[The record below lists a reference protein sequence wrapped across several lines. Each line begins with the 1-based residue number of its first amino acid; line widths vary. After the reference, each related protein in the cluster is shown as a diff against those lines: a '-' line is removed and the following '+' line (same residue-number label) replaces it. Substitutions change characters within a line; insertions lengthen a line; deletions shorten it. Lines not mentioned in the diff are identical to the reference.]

1 MARNRRLAFALAL
14 TDDEE
19 ENHVPARLCVQMS
32 LGEGSS
38 NADQE
43 LRFDDARFAAYC
55 DWSADSLTFFNF
67 FLRSVRE
74 KKAPRE
80 AFSQKRSATYKK
92 KPRCEHALSSVRA
105 LHYIRPVLPTSHTRT
120 HARTHTHTHTLWPEV
135 RLQLLNEYY
144 YYFILVIF
152 LLLLNEYFQKAVMLL
167 SFTKTTVITQAS

>member
-55 DWSADSLTFFNF
+55 DWSADSLTFFQLF
-67 FLRSVRE
+67 FTLGAGE
-74 KKAPRE
+74 K
-80 AFSQKRSATYKK
+80 SAELG
-92 KPRCEHALSSVRA
+92 RVH
-105 LHYIRPVLPTSHTRT
+105 I
-120 HARTHTHTHTLWPEV
+120 
-135 RLQLLNEYY
+135 
-144 YYFILVIF
+144 
-152 LLLLNEYFQKAVMLL
+152 
-167 SFTKTTVITQAS
+167 

>member
-55 DWSADSLTFFNF
+55 D
-67 FLRSVRE
+67 
-74 KKAPRE
+74 
-80 AFSQKRSATYKK
+80 
-92 KPRCEHALSSVRA
+92 
-105 LHYIRPVLPTSHTRT
+105 
-120 HARTHTHTHTLWPEV
+120 
-135 RLQLLNEYY
+135 
-144 YYFILVIF
+144 
-152 LLLLNEYFQKAVMLL
+152 
-167 SFTKTTVITQAS
+167 